1 MFTRILLSSGMLYLT
16 CFQPVQAEILDVR
29 VTWTAAE
36 CQARCNKLLLA
47 QFGKIYGVSSVQV
60 NQAAGQ
66 ADLKWKPKVI
76 FSFRPIDSA
85 LRMVGPFPNDVR
97 VKVRGKIQHDP
108 VNVKIISDGDGTSFY
123 LLNPII
129 PSRNQF
135 VIEDSAF
142 NRSLTPDM
150 RNKLIEAQKNNQMVT
165 IEGPLFEP
173 YRSPPLR
180 IVVESL
186 NIEEVVK
193 K

>member
-1 MFTRILLSSGMLYLT
+1 MFTKILLFTGVLFLT
-16 CFQPVQAEILDVR
+16 CQPSQAEILDVR

-36 CQARCNKLLLA
+36 CQARCNQLLQA
-47 QFGKIYGVSSVQV
+47 QFGRIYGVSSVQV
-60 NQAAGQ
+60 NQQAGQ
-66 ADLKWKPKVI
+66 ADMKWKPKVI
-76 FSFRPIDSA
+76 FSFQPIDAA

-108 VNVKIISDGDGTSFY
+108 ANVKIISDGDGTSFY

-129 PSRNQF
+129 PVRNQF
-135 VIEDSAF
+135 VIEDSPF
-142 NRSLTPDM
+142 NRPLTPDM
-150 RNKLIEAQKNNQMVT
+150 RNKLLDAQKNNQMVT

-180 IVVESL
+180 IIVESL